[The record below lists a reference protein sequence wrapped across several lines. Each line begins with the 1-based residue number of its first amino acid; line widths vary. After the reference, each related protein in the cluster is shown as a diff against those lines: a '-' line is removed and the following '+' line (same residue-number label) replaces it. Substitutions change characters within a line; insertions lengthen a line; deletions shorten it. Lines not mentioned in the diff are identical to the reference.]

1 MISLLYLV
9 PLALLLGAA
18 ALGTFFW
25 SLRSGQYE
33 DLDGAGER
41 IFIDETGDRAG
52 ARCDPPAAM
61 VGASAKVPENGEAW
75 TDRALPG
82 FRSSQGSEAEEIQ
95 QRDLA
100 ERRDDALG
108 QEPGDGGRG
117 VTRHQQADRSPDR
130 QPDGPEHPPAL
141 RPVGAERRIGS

>member
-41 IFIDETGDRAG
+41 IFIDEAGDHAG
-52 ARCDPPAAM
+52 AHCDPPAAM
-61 VGASAKVPENGEAW
+61 VGASAKVPENGKAW
-75 TDRALPG
+75 TDRALPEL
-82 FRSSQGSEAEEIQ
+82 RSSQGSEAEEIQ
-95 QRDLA
+95 QGNLA

-117 VTRHQQADRSPDR
+117 VT
-130 QPDGPEHPPAL
+130 
-141 RPVGAERRIGS
+141 